1 MSGFRKFRSS
11 LHRRRRSLEA
21 VELGFLGVPGAT
33 PEGDAAAPLRVSR
46 VLAPVRHEPD
56 APPLEFSP
64 SAEAREIG
72 PNPIAWVK
80 SRRPDTDN

>member
-21 VELGFLGVPGAT
+21 VELGFLTPGAT
-33 PEGDAAAPLRVSR
+33 SEGGHAAPLPATP
-46 VLAPVRHEPD
+46 LAAPPRPLEPD

-72 PNPIAWVK
+72 PAPIAWVK
-80 SRRPDTDN
+80 PRRLTDN

>member
-21 VELGFLGVPGAT
+21 VELGFLTPGRA
-33 PEGDAAAPLRVSR
+33 PEPPLGAPLHAVP
-46 VLAPVRHEPD
+46 APGGHYEGE

-64 SAEAREIG
+64 SVEAREIG
-72 PNPIAWVK
+72 PTPIAWLK
-80 SRRPDTDN
+80 PRRLETDN

>member
-21 VELGFLGVPGAT
+21 VELGFLTPGSVPEAGRT
-33 PEGDAAAPLRVSR
+33 PPLRVTP
-46 VLAPVRHEPD
+46 VVAPARLEPD

-72 PNPIAWVK
+72 PTPIPWVK
-80 SRRPDTDN
+80 SRRGETDN

>member
-21 VELGFLGVPGAT
+21 VELGFLTPSSIQGAGQAPPLRAT
-33 PEGDAAAPLRVSR
+33 PMTAPARV
-46 VLAPVRHEPD
+46 EPD

-72 PNPIAWVK
+72 PTPIPWIK
-80 SRRPDTDN
+80 SRRTEQDN